1 MMKRVQ
7 FEHSPIPYLFIAPQ
21 ILIIFIFFLWP
32 AGQAIYQSFLLED
45 AFGLSSRFVWFRNYV
60 DTVFSESWV
69 QAAGFTVIFSALVT
83 FLSLGIALLL
93 AVKDNEVIH
102 GASSYKTTLMWDY
115 AFAPPV
121 AGLMGNLMFHP
132 LIGDLYQ
139 FLNAIGWD
147 FDHKLDAFDAGFV
160 VVLISVWK
168 QVSVNFI
175 FFLSGLQGIPKS
187 VTEAATLDCKSP
199 TRRFWTIVFPLL
211 APTTFFLMVINI
223 TYAFFET
230 FGIIDTTTRG
240 APGGST
246 NTLVFKVFQD
256 GFRGADLGGSSAQSV
271 VLMLIVLALTVFQFR
286 FIERKVHY

>member
-1 MMKRVQ
+1 MKRVQ
-7 FEHSPIPYLFIAPQ
+7 FEHSSIPYLFIAPQ
-21 ILIIFIFFLWP
+21 IIIIAVFFLWP
-32 AGQAIYQSFLLED
+32 AAQAIYQSFLLED
-45 AFGLSSRFVWFRNYV
+45 AFGLSSQFVWFKNYS
-60 DTVFSESWV
+60 DTILSGSWLQAAWFTMVFSV
-69 QAAGFTVIFSALVT
+69 LVT
-83 FLSLGIALLL
+83 FLSLAIALLL
-93 AVKDNEVIH
+93 AVKANEVLR
-102 GASSYKTTLMWDY
+102 GARTYKTTLMWAY
-115 AFAPPV
+115 AIAPPV

-132 LIGDLYQ
+132 IIGDLYK
-139 FLNAIGWD
+139 FFNAIGWD

-175 FFLSGLQGIPKS
+175 FFLSGLQGIPTS
-187 VTEAATLDCKSP
+187 VMEAATMDCRSP
-199 TRRFWTIVFPLL
+199 TRRFWTITFPLL

-240 APGGST
+240 APGGAT

-271 VLMLIVLALTVFQFR
+271 VLMIIVLALTVIQFR

>member
-1 MMKRVQ
+1 MKRVQ
-7 FEHSPIPYLFIAPQ
+7 FEHSAIPYLFVAPQ
-21 ILIIFIFFLWP
+21 IIIIAVFFLWP
-32 AGQAIYQSFLLED
+32 AAQAVYQSFLLED
-45 AFGLSSRFVWFRNYV
+45 AFGLSSQFVWFRNYN
-60 DTVFSESWV
+60 DTILSASWL
-69 QAAGFTVIFSALVT
+69 QAAGFTIVFSTLVT

-93 AVKDNEVIH
+93 AVKANEVIR
-102 GASSYKTTLMWDY
+102 GARTYKTLLMWAY
-115 AFAPPV
+115 AIAPPV

-132 LIGDLYQ
+132 LIGDLYK
-139 FLNAIGWD
+139 FMNTIGFD
-147 FDHKLDAFDAGFV
+147 FDHKLDPYDAGFV

-187 VTEAATLDCKSP
+187 VNEAALMDEKSSF
-199 TRRFWTIVFPLL
+199 RRFWTITFPLL

-240 APGGST
+240 APGGAT

-256 GFRGADLGGSSAQSV
+256 GFRGADIGGSSAQSV
-271 VLMLIVLALTVFQFR
+271 VLMLMVLVLTVIQFR

>member
-1 MMKRVQ
+1 MKRVQ
-7 FEHSPIPYLFIAPQ
+7 FEHSSIPYLFVAPQ
-21 ILIIFIFFLWP
+21 IAIIIAFFLWP

-45 AFGLSSRFVWFRNYV
+45 AFGLNSQFVWFRNYK
-60 DTVFSESWV
+60 DTILNHAWLQS
-69 QAAGFTVIFSALVT
+69 AGFTLVFSTLVT
-83 FLSLGIALLL
+83 FLSLGLALLL
-93 AVKDNEVIH
+93 AVKANEVIH
-102 GASSYKTTLMWDY
+102 GSSSYKTMLMWAY
-115 AFAPPV
+115 AIAPPV

-132 LIGDLYQ
+132 LIGDLYK
-139 FLNAIGWD
+139 FINATGMD
-147 FDHKLDAFDAGFV
+147 FDHKLDRWDAGFV

-168 QVSVNFI
+168 QISVNFI

-187 VTEAATLDCKSP
+187 VIEASTLDCKSSL
-199 TRRFWTIVFPLL
+199 RRFWTITFPLL

-230 FGIIDTTTRG
+230 FGIIDTTTQG

-246 NTLVFKVFQD
+246 ATLVYKVYQD

-271 VLMLIVLALTVFQFR
+271 VLMLMVLALTVVQFR

>member
-1 MMKRVQ
+1 MKRVQ
-7 FEHSPIPYLFIAPQ
+7 FEQSSLPYLFIAPQ
-21 ILIIFIFFLWP
+21 IIIIAIFFLWP
-32 AGQAIYQSFLLED
+32 AAQAVYQSFLLED
-45 AFGLSSRFVWFRNYV
+45 AFGLSTQFVWFKNYV
-60 DTVFSESWV
+60 DTIYSGAWL
-69 QAAGFTVIFSALVT
+69 QAAKFTMLFSVLVT
-83 FLSLGIALLL
+83 FLSLSIALLL
-93 AVKDNEVIH
+93 AVKANEVIR
-102 GASSYKTTLMWDY
+102 GASAYKTTLMWAY
-115 AFAPPV
+115 AIAPPV

-132 LIGDLYQ
+132 LIGDLYK
-139 FLNAIGWD
+139 FFNAIGWD
-147 FDHKLDAFDAGFV
+147 FDHKLDGFDAGVV

-187 VTEAATLDCKSP
+187 VTEASVLDCNSSF
-199 TRRFWTIVFPLL
+199 RRFWTITFPLL

-240 APGGST
+240 APGGAT

-271 VLMLIVLALTVFQFR
+271 VLMLIVLALTVVQFR
-286 FIERKVHY
+286 FIERRVHY